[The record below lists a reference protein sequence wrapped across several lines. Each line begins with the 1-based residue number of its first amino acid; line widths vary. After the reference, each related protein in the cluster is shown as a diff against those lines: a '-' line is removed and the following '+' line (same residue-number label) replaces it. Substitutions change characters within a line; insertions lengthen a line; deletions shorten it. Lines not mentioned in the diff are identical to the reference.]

1 MNQQQTV
8 IPASQI
14 SPVRML
20 RIEGAER
27 DPYVFGVKDIRRLD
41 RSEDGQPIGVASAAT
56 VRAADPLRSLHI
68 YELVNCTV

>member
-1 MNQQQTV
+1 MNEQQTT
-8 IPASQI
+8 ISAASM

-20 RIEGAER
+20 RIESPER

-41 RSEDGQPIGVASAAT
+41 RPEAGQPVGVASEAA

>member
-1 MNQQQTV
+1 MAKQQTG
-8 IPASQI
+8 IPASEI
-14 SPVRML
+14 SPVRL
-20 RIEGAER
+20 LQIEAPER

-41 RSEDGQPIGVASAAT
+41 RPEAAQPVGVASEAT